1 MHISNK
7 AEGSIS
13 EVTEMHAKMKVI
25 EAFKYHSLAEP
36 WFENK
41 PVIQALLWM
50 MMMKSVISNQPLLWI
65 QF

>member
-1 MHISNK
+1 VHISNK

-41 PVIQALLWM
+41 PVIQALLW
-50 MMMKSVISNQPLLWI
+50 I